1 MPVELLKAI
10 ATKPLPLT
18 ITDPADI
25 DKLRVLRASGH
36 VVAMLPLPGND
47 QAFARVLHITRK
59 GRQTASGTN
68 SELWDELASSEAAKS
83 RMSSSLSQTR

>member
-18 ITDPADI
+18 ITDPAEI
-25 DKLRVLRASGH
+25 DKLRVLRAAGH
-36 VVAMLPLPGND
+36 VVAMMPMPGTD

-59 GRQTASGTN
+59 GRYAVA
-68 SELWDELASSEAAKS
+68 EASSELRGELA
-83 RMSSSLSQTR
+83 TG